1 MVGHLSM
8 GSFSSNGKL
17 GVGRRED
24 GREEGKGGRKH
35 RGGEEGIAGLY
46 PRLPLLAHLLPSHP
60 AEARERILSSL
71 WTDFIY
77 PGCTHKH

>member
-1 MVGHLSM
+1 MS
-8 GSFSSNGKL
+8 SFSSNGK
-17 GVGRRED
+17 VGMGKGEEE
-24 GREEGKGGRKH
+24 REEGKGRRKH

-71 WTDFIY
+71 RTDFIY